1 MCISFPPCSPSC
13 LLDSLLWVTR
23 KKQGGGA
30 LKSYKRLIV
39 KTFKSQVVWYLLN
52 AATVTALCSSVGSQR
67 KHVRSLIHNLCV
79 CKGDLTRFKQYE
91 KCSCGIPWRRAAM
104 ILWVQFLEDWRNWL
118 MILAGLMVWS
128 QWAKYSARVTSS
140 PSMLEDLNRDTI
152 FEVTSSIRR
161 LSVDSDTNRLFKKL
175 TGFLKFIAPRKHES
189 FISPS
194 CFGSFVFRWRSC
206 DDN

>member
-67 KHVRSLIHNLCV
+67 KHVRSLLHVNLCV
-79 CKGDLTRFKQYE
+79 WIWHALNNMRNVPVGYPEEELRWYCR
-91 KCSCGIPWRRAAM
+91 CSFWRIGGIDW
-104 ILWVQFLEDWRNWL
+104 WFLQGWW
-118 MILAGLMVWS
+118 
-128 QWAKYSARVTSS
+128 
-140 PSMLEDLNRDTI
+140 
-152 FEVTSSIRR
+152 FEVNEPSIQHVLR
-161 LSVDSDTNRLFKKL
+161 
-175 TGFLKFIAPRKHES
+175 PH
-189 FISPS
+189 PP
-194 CFGSFVFRWRSC
+194 CWRT
-206 DDN
+206 